1 MAVNQF
7 LNQCINLELPLL
19 IDNTKDQDFGSNKQ
33 ELSHPEKNEVT
44 HPNENSVENL
54 QQGSGNPW

>member
-19 IDNTKDQDFGSNKQ
+19 IDNTKDQDFGSNNQ

-54 QQGSGNPW
+54 QQTQ